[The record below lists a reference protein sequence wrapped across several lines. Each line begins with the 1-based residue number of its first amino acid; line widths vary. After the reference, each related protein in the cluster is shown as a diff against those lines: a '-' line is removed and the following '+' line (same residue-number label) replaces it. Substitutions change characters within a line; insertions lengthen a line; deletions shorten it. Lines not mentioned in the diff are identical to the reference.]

1 MAKRRGARPIWP
13 LVHRHP
19 SARSGSPWAPIR
31 GKSSIR
37 AHRGGAPDAAFGLK
51 PQVQKMLAAKKPAQ
65 SLRERGARHRFQK
78 RCHRHAARIHA
89 QKIAQ
94 RHACQPQAAMMG
106 GNLFHQE
113 HLLQGRGDAAR
124 VDVIAPGQ
132 MTGLAHRLPIGA
144 HRLKLVE
151 ICGFGPA
158 FALGYAIDEPN
169 HACRAFLCGPCR
181 IKGNWDADAGL
192 AARPRLA
199 DAPYP
204 LRLS

>member
-1 MAKRRGARPIWP
+1 M
-13 LVHRHP
+13 
-19 SARSGSPWAPIR
+19 SGNN
-31 GKSSIR
+31 SIR
-37 AHRGGAPDAAFGLK
+37 AQRGGAPNAAFGLK

-65 SLRERGARHRFQK
+65 SFGEGGARHWFQK

-94 RHACQPQAAMMG
+94 RHACQPQATMMG
-106 GNLFHQE
+106 RNLFHQK

-132 MTGLAHRLPIGA
+132 LAGLAHRLPIGA

-151 ICGFGPA
+151 IRGFGPA

-169 HACRAFLCGPCR
+169 HACRAFLCGQCR
-181 IKGNWDADAGL
+181 ITGNWDADAGP
-192 AARPRLA
+192 AARPGLA